1 MLTNEDRRITM
12 ILKIILN
19 ENTRVSPSFFL
30 FWRMV
35 HDYPPLINRKDNP
48 GAMCSGI
55 VFFLVLLNSALEI
68 GSYCISLPRIVNC
81 RRMEGMI
88 KE

>member
-1 MLTNEDRRITM
+1 M

-30 FWRMV
+30 YSRMV

-48 GAMCSGI
+48 GVQSSGI
-55 VFFLVLLNSALEI
+55 FFFSSEKREVIAIHCHLS
-68 GSYCISLPRIVNC
+68 
-81 RRMEGMI
+81 
-88 KE
+88 